1 MRSIL
6 RRLGH
11 RFDRDRP
18 VLRPE
23 ERRPMTLK
31 DFLDAIQDSKIQAE
45 LVVSDKGRLQPVTA
59 IRAGAGVVTLV
70 CRPRQAWEAI
80 RAEKNQKKEAARI
93 SQLAG
98 EWERQEVERAI
109 QHAEPKQ

>member
-1 MRSIL
+1 
-6 RRLGH
+6 
-11 RFDRDRP
+11 
-18 VLRPE
+18 
-23 ERRPMTLK
+23 MTLK

-98 EWERQEVERAI
+98 EWERQEVERAMA
-109 QHAEPKQ
+109 HAGPRARIGDAGRNLEPKP

>member
-1 MRSIL
+1 MS
-6 RRLGH
+6 
-11 RFDRDRP
+11 
-18 VLRPE
+18 
-23 ERRPMTLK
+23 LK

-70 CRPRQAWEAI
+70 CRPRPPWEAAQQE
-80 RAEKNQKKEAARI
+80 RARKREELRL
-93 SQLAG
+93 SELAG